1 MIDGDTLECDKLK
14 VRACGIDAPEL
25 SQPFGNAATTKL
37 TQLTLNKNVRLVTQG
52 TDILRF
58 SNECGTGISFNKVAN
73 DICTFLMSIP
83 LYLVTFFMK
92 TAILTPVAIAL
103 LLLLL
108 LAQNHRYFV
117 ATLKLLWSC
126 F

>member
-52 TDILRF
+52 TDIYGRILA
-58 SNECGTGISFNKVAN
+58 EVWINK
-73 DICTFLMSIP
+73 
-83 LYLVTFFMK
+83 
-92 TAILTPVAIAL
+92 
-103 LLLLL
+103 
-108 LAQNHRYFV
+108 
-117 ATLKLLWSC
+117 
-126 F
+126 